1 MTVRK
6 PDQVAQE
13 AAAALAE
20 EPAGQ
25 PEEQAPKQEPAAE
38 VPEPRQV
45 PALHIMFNDRPLAL
59 QPKPDGAPYYL
70 MDLLEYTQLDFK
82 HLDRPVTLLVNGEPG
97 AFTQQIYP
105 RDVISIRCEP
115 EK

>member
-1 MTVRK
+1 MGT
-6 PDQVAQE
+6 
-13 AAAALAE
+13 
-20 EPAGQ
+20 
-25 PEEQAPKQEPAAE
+25 
-38 VPEPRQV
+38 
-45 PALHIMFNDRPLAL
+45 
-59 QPKPDGAPYYL
+59 DGYRIRYNPYYL

>member
-1 MTVRK
+1 
-6 PDQVAQE
+6 
-13 AAAALAE
+13 
-20 EPAGQ
+20 
-25 PEEQAPKQEPAAE
+25 
-38 VPEPRQV
+38 
-45 PALHIMFNDRPLAL
+45 
-59 QPKPDGAPYYL
+59 

-115 EK
+115 AK